1 MMRFRNNLF
10 LFFCLIFLVGC
21 SFTPNDLK
29 IAEQIMYSKPD
40 SALHMLERIKFHDFK
55 FNSDRALYGVL
66 LFQALDKNDKPLPP
80 DSLIDFSM
88 NYYLRQNDK
97 AHLASCYYY
106 RGRTCR
112 LNQKYDDATVLYLKA
127 LDCLKDKRNYSL
139 LGEIYRELG
148 DVCSVQRNY
157 KEALKK
163 YIFVLNC
170 FNNERNMKDKAYAL
184 LRIGRTYRLLN
195 DYNKARWFYSQVH
208 KLSSDSILRGI
219 LFQEM
224 GINHYQHKQFDSAQF
239 YLKHSLHFPFKGS
252 NYSIRCFFLAD
263 LYFDKAEYDSANFY
277 ALMTLKYRADFQTQ
291 RESYRILVNVEYLR
305 KDIKQMG
312 KYMSKYQDYSDST
325 RKVESQTKCIVLENL
340 HNTAIEAKGT
350 KRNMNF
356 VISILSVVLILSSF
370 IVYFLYRRNKLK
382 KIRLELFKQQ
392 LSEKQEFVSLNL
404 SKKIEDTKAS
414 QLEMRRNAFPQEKV
428 RLNKEMYNNILHLDD
443 WPKFKQEMNHTFN
456 QIVDRLELDYSG
468 ISKREIIWCC
478 LQLLDIPNADKM
490 LLLDT
495 TANSLYKLKQRLAQ
509 KMSLKSTKEL
519 DSFLREL
526 IIIQN

>member
-1 MMRFRNNLF
+1 
-10 LFFCLIFLVGC
+10 LIFLVGC
-21 SFTPNDLK
+21 SFTPNELK

-40 SALHMLERIKFHDFK
+40 LALHMLERIKFHDFK

-80 DSLIDFSM
+80 DSLIDFSI
-88 NYYLRQNDK
+88 NYYLNQNDK

-106 RGRTCR
+106 KGRICKI
-112 LNQKYDDATVLYLKA
+112 NQKYDDATILYFRA
-127 LDCLKDKRNYSL
+127 LDCLKDKENDSL
-139 LGEIYRELG
+139 LGEIYIELG
-148 DVCSVQRNY
+148 DVCSFQHNY
-157 KEALKK
+157 HDAKKK
-163 YIFVLNC
+163 YILAFNC
-170 FNNERNMKDKAYAL
+170 FDKIHDVKKTAYAL
-184 LRIGRTYRLLN
+184 LGIGRTYRLLN
-195 DYNKARWFYSQVH
+195 NYIKARRYFLQVS
-208 KLSSDSILRGI
+208 KFSKDSVFCGI
-219 LFQEM
+219 LFQEI
-224 GINHYQHKQFDSAQF
+224 GINYSLDKQLDSAQF
-239 YLKHSLHFPFKGS
+239 YLQRSLHFPNKGTC
-252 NYSIRCFFLAD
+252 YSIRYYELAD
-263 LYFDKAEYDSANFY
+263 LYFDKAKYDSASLY
-277 ALMTLKYRADFQTQ
+277 ALMALRYPANFFTQ
-291 RESYRILVNVEYLR
+291 RECYRILVNVEYLR

-312 KYMSKYQDYSDST
+312 KYMGKYQNCSDSI
-325 RKVESQTKCIVLENL
+325 RKVESQTKSTVLENL
-340 HNTAIEAKGT
+340 HNTTIEAKGT

-356 VISILSVVLILSSF
+356 VISILSVVLILLSF

-526 IIIQN
+526 ITIQN